1 MPLIQYSTHEIE
13 CKVIFYG
20 PGLSGKTE
28 NIRYIYN
35 NTNPESRG
43 QFASISTEKE
53 RTLFFDFLLL
63 YLGNLSGFT
72 LNVNLYTI
80 PAKTFYEES
89 KRLIINGLDGV
100 IFVADSQVTRMDAN
114 ILSMENLKKDLSL
127 LDMDIN
133 YTPLIIQYNKRDLPG
148 IMPVDEM
155 NRLLNP
161 AGIPAY
167 ESTAIKGDGVFE
179 SLKGVTDQVVV
190 KLQNCLTI

>member
-1 MPLIQYSTHEIE
+1 MPLIHYSSHEIE
-13 CKVIFYG
+13 CKVVYYG
-20 PGLSGKTE
+20 PGLCGKTE

-35 NTNPESRG
+35 NTNQDSRG
-43 QFASISTEKE
+43 QFVSISTEKE

-63 YLGNLSGFT
+63 YLGNLSGFN
-72 LNVNLYTI
+72 LKVNLYTI

-100 IFVADSQVTRMDAN
+100 IFVADSQVTRMNAN
-114 ILSMENLKKDLSL
+114 IESMENLKKDLSL

-133 YTPLIIQYNKRDLPG
+133 YTPFVLQYNKRDLPG

-161 AGIPAY
+161 AGVPAY
-167 ESTAIKGDGVFE
+167 EASAQTGEGVFE
-179 SLKGVTDQVVV
+179 SLRGVTDQVVE
-190 KLQNCLTI
+190 KLHSYLTL

>member
-1 MPLIQYSTHEIE
+1 MPLIHYSSHEIE
-13 CKVIFYG
+13 CKVVYYG
-20 PGLSGKTE
+20 PGLCGKTE

-35 NTNPESRG
+35 NTNQDSRG
-43 QFASISTEKE
+43 QLVSISTEKE

-63 YLGNLSGFT
+63 YLGNLSGFN
-72 LNVNLYTI
+72 LKVNLYTI

-100 IFVADSQVTRMDAN
+100 IFVADSQVTRMNAN
-114 ILSMENLKKDLSL
+114 IESMENLKKDLSL

-133 YTPLIIQYNKRDLPG
+133 YTPFVLQYNKRDLPG

-161 AGIPAY
+161 AGVPVY
-167 ESTAIKGDGVFE
+167 EASAQTGEGVFE
-179 SLKGVTDQVVV
+179 SLRGVTDQVVE
-190 KLQNCLTI
+190 KLHSYLTL

>member
-1 MPLIQYSTHEIE
+1 MPLIHYSSHEIE
-13 CKVIFYG
+13 CKVVYYG
-20 PGLSGKTE
+20 PGLCGKTE

-35 NTNPESRG
+35 NTNQDSRG
-43 QFASISTEKE
+43 QFVSISTEKE

-63 YLGNLSGFT
+63 YLGNLSGFN
-72 LNVNLYTI
+72 LKVNLYTI

-100 IFVADSQVTRMDAN
+100 IFVADSQVTRMNAN
-114 ILSMENLKKDLSL
+114 IEGMENLKKDLSL

-133 YTPLIIQYNKRDLPG
+133 YTPFVLQYNKRDLPG

-161 AGIPAY
+161 AGVPAY
-167 ESTAIKGDGVFE
+167 EASAQTGEGVFE
-179 SLKGVTDQVVV
+179 SLRGVTDQVVE
-190 KLQNCLTI
+190 KLHSYLTL

>member
-13 CKVIFYG
+13 CKVIYYG
-20 PGLSGKTE
+20 PGLCGKTE
-28 NIRYIYN
+28 NVRYIYN

-43 QFASISTEKE
+43 QFASITTEKE

-72 LNVNLYTI
+72 LKVNLYTI

-89 KRLIINGLDGV
+89 KRLIINGMDGV
-100 IFVADSQVTRMDAN
+100 IFVADSQVARMDAN
-114 ILSMENLKKDLSL
+114 IESMENLKKDLSL
-127 LDMDIN
+127 LDTDLN
-133 YTPLIIQYNKRDLPG
+133 YTPFVLQYNKRDLPG

-167 ESTAIKGDGVFE
+167 ESVAQKGEGVFE
-179 SLKGVTDQVVV
+179 SLRGVTDQVIV
-190 KLQNCLTI
+190 KLHNYLLT